1 MTAET
6 SSAEDLLERAAAG
19 DRRAVGKLLTR
30 VERGGHDAEQ
40 VAEAAC
46 ARSGRAH
53 VIGVTGPPGTG
64 KSTLVAGLVKTLAS
78 GGARPA
84 VLAVDPS
91 SPLTGGAILG
101 DRVRM
106 AAVDSDVFVRSM
118 ATRGHTGGLTLAVP
132 GAVRVLDAAGHQPVV
147 IETVGAGQ
155 LEVDVAAA
163 ADTTVVITAPGLG
176 DAVQANK
183 AGLFEVADVFVVNK
197 SDLGGADHARRDLEL
212 MVDLSRLTGAGDPR
226 WRPPVLTASAVDEVG
241 IEEAVTAIDAH
252 RVHLDSSGSRVERRR
267 HRARLEIASEL
278 RRAFDQSVTQYLD
291 SSSAYLVVSAVVTG
305 ELSPAIAARRVGA
318 EILAGAQGFA

>member
-1 MTAET
+1 MTSET
-6 SSAEDLLERAAAG
+6 SSAEELLERAAAG

-30 VERGGHDAEQ
+30 VERGGQDAEQ

-46 ARSGRAH
+46 ARSGGAQ
-53 VIGVTGPPGTG
+53 VIGVTGPPGVG
-64 KSTLVAGLVKTLAS
+64 KSTLVAGLVRTLAS

-118 ATRGHTGGLTLAVP
+118 ATRGHTGGLTLAVS

-197 SDLGGADHARRDLEL
+197 SDLGGADHTRRDLEL

-226 WRPPVLTASAVDEVG
+226 WHPPVLTASAVDEVG
-241 IEEAVTAIDAH
+241 IEETVTAIDAH

-267 HRARLEIASEL
+267 RRARLEIAGEL
-278 RRAFDQSVTQYLD
+278 RRAFDQSVIQYLD
-291 SSSAYLVVSAVVTG
+291 SPSAYSVVSAVVTG
-305 ELSPAIAARRVGA
+305 ELSPATAARRMA
-318 EILAGAQGFA
+318 SEILASA